1 MPGEMDFLER
11 QTFGD
16 VLREMDLEHLRFRF
30 SGGNGL
36 RLSPHTWLFRNKSP
50 QGSVGSVGRRDYRR
64 QILPVR
70 PMKMAAKRISRSNLR
85 RTCFLLNACFPTLP
99 R

>member
-1 MPGEMDFLER
+1 MPDEMDFLER

-30 SGGNGL
+30 SGGDGL

-50 QGSVGSVGRRDYRR
+50 QGPVGSVGRRDYRR

-70 PMKMAAKRISRSNLR
+70 TMKMAVRCMSWLIESVR
-85 RTCFLLNACFPTLP
+85 
-99 R
+99 